1 MSQEPF
7 VAVLPAAELPTGQ
20 MRCVEVG
27 GVAVLLVHAKDGKI
41 YAVNNICTHAY
52 AKLDEGRLRANR
64 LICPLHGW
72 RYHARTGRHEHTG
85 QVCLRTYAV
94 RVQGDEIQ
102 VDPTPMWKGELPQ

>member
-1 MSQEPF
+1 MPF
-7 VAVLPAAELPTGQ
+7 HTVARLGQLAEGDIMAVRVLDTDMVLYRIGAEYFAAQRE
-20 MRCVEVG
+20 C
-27 GVAVLLVHAKDGKI
+27 LLQGYDLVDGL
-41 YAVNNICTHAY
+41 VM
-52 AKLDEGRLRANR
+52 DGF

-102 VDPTPMWKGELPQ
+102 VDPTPMWKGDMPQ

>member
-1 MSQEPF
+1 VPF
-7 VAVLPAAELPTGQ
+7 HTVARLGQLAEGDIMAVCVLDTDMVLYRIGAEYFAAQRECLHQGYD
-20 MRCVEVG
+20 
-27 GVAVLLVHAKDGKI
+27 LVDGL
-41 YAVNNICTHAY
+41 VM
-52 AKLDEGRLRANR
+52 DGF

-102 VDPTPMWKGELPQ
+102 VDPTPMWKGELPT